1 MSPDHENPAENR
13 EPNKF
18 NFTLA
23 AVVGQVGCLTLVI
36 VLAALFGGMWLDS
49 YFDTRPMITVG
60 LMIVSIPVTLLVML
74 LIVRVATSRL
84 GPDSKKDS
92 SLN

>member
-1 MSPDHENPAENR
+1 MSPDHEKPAENR

-23 AVVGQVGCLTLVI
+23 AVIGQVGCLTLII